1 MSSAFPFNRIAM
13 PIIWTTFSANM
24 QMLRAQKLTMG
35 ETVFYNPTAA
45 LPAPHPLQSLT
56 TRLTDQD
63 DYTVEVTLKL
73 NAEAR

>member
-1 MSSAFPFNRIAM
+1 M

-24 QMLRAQKLTMG
+24 QMNRLHLLTLG
-35 ETVFYNPTAA
+35 ETVFYNPPAA

-56 TRLTDQD
+56 TSLTDQD
-63 DYTVEVTLKL
+63 DYTVEITLKL